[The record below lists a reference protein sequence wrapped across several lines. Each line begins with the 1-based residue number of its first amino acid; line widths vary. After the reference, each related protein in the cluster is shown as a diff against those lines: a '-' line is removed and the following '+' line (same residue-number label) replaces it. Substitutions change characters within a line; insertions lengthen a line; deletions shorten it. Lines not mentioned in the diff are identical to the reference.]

1 VCSQFWLLVYALVV
15 AALSAGAFVFFTQ
28 RYGVTE
34 ERDRAFFLSIILA
47 SEISYWLS
55 KWCRGQRPLDGRSGY
70 SLLWVERACL
80 LLVVLCGSSAF
91 LITSPDPKIGVACF
105 LALSLLQWVF
115 HRLSRLRLMEILE
128 VPAALMVVG
137 CSFWLMVL
145 ASYKDVHHWSYFLGP
160 VYTVLDGG
168 HLLWDVPSQ
177 YGFLNI
183 FSVVTLSRVSGLN
196 PEITMCHLLV
206 LLEALG
212 FCLTCYLFRFRLG
225 LSTLV
230 SASVAA
236 TFHFCLP
243 GWIEM
248 YSGPAYIPSSSAFR
262 FFPSIAALLS
272 FAKVVHHPSRAWLIF
287 SGVLIAI
294 SSLWSAESC
303 LYAGAPILT
312 FLFFDFFRKP
322 RLAFFVSPAIQ
333 VCVGA
338 GVLAGG
344 GIGLYALSL
353 PHGIDLHAFY
363 EYAEAYATFS
373 GTLPMEADL
382 WTGLFVFLL
391 SISYLT
397 ARLSF
402 KEGGNHAA
410 HGPMIFVYVV
420 CIATYFVARSNYR
433 NVHNIIPWALTAL
446 ATIVAAPESVIRHIQ
461 KTLVLTL
468 GALSMGFFIAYYS
481 QGHNPN
487 RITDRYKGLH
497 VYVPLEFETLTPG
510 VAQAAREAVGSS
522 AFTVINDRALFAQT
536 PELGSYGHALPISPL
551 MHFFLLGDARCRL
564 YTQRM
569 VERVPRSY
577 VLCQDRI
584 CPGIPYVFEKMKDLV
599 EVKPVPF
606 PFGKSLGWEIVE
618 ITKR

>member
-1 VCSQFWLLVYALVV
+1 MIRPEGQVLTHPDHNSTCQDVDDGATQRHHWFRQCWFLIYGIVIAG
-15 AALSAGAFVFFTQ
+15 LSVGSFIFFTQ
-28 RYGVTE
+28 RYGATE
-34 ERDRAFFLSIILA
+34 ERDRAFFISIIVA
-47 SEISYWLS
+47 SELSYWLS
-55 KWCRGQRPLDGRSGY
+55 KWCRGRRVVGAQLSW
-70 SLLWVERACL
+70 LERGCL
-80 LLVVLCGSSAF
+80 LLVTWCGSAAF
-91 LITSPDPKIGVACF
+91 LTTSPDPKLGIACF
-105 LALSLLQWVF
+105 VALSLLQWVF
-115 HRLSRLRLMEILE
+115 VRLARLKVMEILE

-183 FSVVTLSRVSGLN
+183 FSVVTLSRVSGFN

-262 FFPSIAALLS
+262 FLPSIAALLS

-303 LYAGAPILT
+303 LYTGAPILT
-312 FLFFDFFRKP
+312 FLFFDFVRKP

-344 GIGLYALSL
+344 FLGSTRYLSR
-353 PHGIDLHAFY
+353 
-363 EYAEAYATFS
+363 
-373 GTLPMEADL
+373 
-382 WTGLFVFLL
+382 
-391 SISYLT
+391 T
-397 ARLSF
+397 AST
-402 KEGGNHAA
+402 
-410 HGPMIFVYVV
+410 
-420 CIATYFVARSNYR
+420 CT
-433 NVHNIIPWALTAL
+433 
-446 ATIVAAPESVIRHIQ
+446 
-461 KTLVLTL
+461 
-468 GALSMGFFIAYYS
+468 LSM
-481 QGHNPN
+481 N
-487 RITDRYKGLH
+487 
-497 VYVPLEFETLTPG
+497 TP
-510 VAQAAREAVGSS
+510 R
-522 AFTVINDRALFAQT
+522 
-536 PELGSYGHALPISPL
+536 H
-551 MHFFLLGDARCRL
+551 
-564 YTQRM
+564 TQRSQ
-569 VERVPRSY
+569 E
-577 VLCQDRI
+577 LCRWRQI
-584 CPGIPYVFEKMKDLV
+584 CGRGYSSFSSRYP
-599 EVKPVPF
+599 
-606 PFGKSLGWEIVE
+606 
-618 ITKR
+618 T